1 MSSSRPAKPTIPQ
14 RLTDRKREAIVR
26 AAVDEFRS
34 AGFDATSMDR
44 IAAAAGVSKR
54 TVYNHFPSK
63 DELFGLT
70 LEHLWESS
78 AGSED
83 LAYRADLPLDKQLR
97 QLLMQKLELLG
108 DPSFIDLARVA
119 MAEIIHSPERAQA
132 IVCRMGE
139 KETGVTAWI
148 RAAIADGR
156 LIEVDVDFAGHQLQ
170 GLVKSF
176 AFWPQVTL
184 GQPPLAQAERRRV
197 ADSAVAMFLG
207 CYARPAPQ
215 SEMTAVMRK

>member
-1 MSSSRPAKPTIPQ
+1 MASPGFPAAAAPQ

-26 AAVDEFRS
+26 AAVEEFRT
-34 AGFDATSMDR
+34 AGYEATSMDR

-63 DELFGLT
+63 DELFALM
-70 LEHLWESS
+70 LEHLWDSS
-78 AGSED
+78 IASVD
-83 LAYRADLPLDKQLR
+83 VAYRADQPLALQLR
-97 QLLMQKLELLG
+97 RLLLQKLEVLA
-108 DPSFIDLARVA
+108 DQRFIDLARVA
-119 MAEIIHSPERAQA
+119 MAEIIHSPERAQR

-139 KETGVTAWI
+139 QESGETAWI

-156 LIEVDVDFAGHQLQ
+156 LSAVDPDFAGHQLQ

-184 GQPPLAQAERRRV
+184 GQAPLAEAERERV
-197 ADSAVAMFLG
+197 ADAAVAMFLG
-207 CYARPAPQ
+207 CYARG
-215 SEMTAVMRK
+215 T

>member
-1 MSSSRPAKPTIPQ
+1 MPQTPQ

-26 AAVDEFRS
+26 AAVEEFRTS
-34 AGFDATSMDR
+34 GYEATSMDR

-63 DELFGLT
+63 DELFTLM

-78 AGSED
+78 SASVD
-83 LAYRADLPLDKQLR
+83 LAYQADQPLDKQLR
-97 QLLMQKLELLG
+97 QLLMQKLHVLG
-108 DPSFIDLARVA
+108 DQSFIDLARVA

-139 KETGVTAWI
+139 KDSAETAWI
-148 RAAIADGR
+148 RAAIADKR
-156 LIEVDVDFAGHQLQ
+156 LLKVDPDFASHQLQ

-184 GQPPLAQAERRRV
+184 GQAPLAEAEHKRV
-197 ADSAVAMFLG
+197 AESAVTMFLG
-207 CYARPAPQ
+207 CYERRA
-215 SEMTAVMRK
+215 